1 MRVAE
6 CFATQLETS
15 PEAEVLVTRSGRF
28 SATAFDELA
37 ARAAAV
43 FLDLGVRP
51 GDRVAASLPNDVE
64 ILAAF
69 HGAMRIGA
77 IWVGINQNLAP
88 PEQAFLLGDAGAS
101 VLLAEPP
108 TLAGLSDHARELGE
122 LVMRVEAQEFS
133 ERLSNTSGVW
143 DLSPIDPDA
152 AAGLAYTSGTTG
164 RPKGAIHSQ
173 RNLLLPGSS
182 LAQSRGWGSDLRK
195 GDCFALTILNMQVL
209 TLLTTTA
216 AGGVAVIMDTL
227 SASGVTDWIET
238 ERVNVWNGPP
248 ALLHSMVG
256 DPTVTPE
263 ALSSLREVW
272 SGGSATP
279 EGLRRRFMERFKVPV
294 IGTYGLTEAPT
305 VVSIDPPDG
314 EHRTGA
320 SGRLLP
326 HLLLEVRPFEGA
338 EPGTGELCLAPAPS
352 GPFAGAFTPVLGYWG
367 RPDATEELL
376 EGGVVHTGDVGQVD
390 EDGYVR
396 IVDRRNL
403 MIIRGGANIY
413 PAEIERV
420 LDGFEEVVASAVLGI
435 PDERLGERVVAV
447 VEIELG
453 QDFDEA
459 ALLER
464 CGTQLARYKVPERL
478 IVVEAMPRNAMGKV
492 DRPALT
498 ALATAKD

>member
-1 MRVAE
+1 M
-6 CFATQLETS
+6 
-15 PEAEVLVTRSGRF
+15 TRSGRY
-28 SATAFDELA
+28 SAAAFDELA

-43 FLDLGVRP
+43 LLELGVRP

-88 PEQAFLLGDAGAS
+88 PEQAFLLSDAGAS
-101 VLLAEPP
+101 VLLAEAP
-108 TLAGLSDHARELGE
+108 TLAGLVDQAGELGALSQRVEALEFAERLSRTSGARELAP
-122 LVMRVEAQEFS
+122 V
-133 ERLSNTSGVW
+133 
-143 DLSPIDPDA
+143 DPDA
-152 AAGLAYTSGTTG
+152 PAGLAYTSGTTG

-182 LAQSRGWGSDLRK
+182 LTQSRGWGSDLRK

-227 SASGVTDWIET
+227 SASGVTNWIET

-256 DPTVTPE
+256 DASITPE
-263 ALSSLREVW
+263 ALSSLSEVW

-279 EGLRRRFMERFKVPV
+279 EELRRRFMERFDVPV

-305 VVSIDPPDG
+305 VVSIDPPNG
-314 EHRTGA
+314 EHRNGA
-320 SGRLLP
+320 SGRVLP
-326 HLLLEVRPFEGA
+326 HLALEVRPLEGA
-338 EPGTGELCLAPAPS
+338 EPGTGEICLAPAS
-352 GPFAGAFTPVLGYWG
+352 TGPFAGAFTPVLGYWG
-367 RPDATEELL
+367 RPEATAELL

-420 LDGFEEVVASAVLGI
+420 LDGFDEIAASAVLGV
-435 PDERLGERVVAV
+435 PDERLGERVLAV
-447 VEIELG
+447 VELEPG
-453 QDFDEA
+453 AAFDEA

-464 CGTQLARYKVPERL
+464 CGTELARYKVPERL
-478 IVVEAMPRNAMGKV
+478 VVVEAMPRNAMGKV
-492 DRPALT
+492 DRPALPAVVT
-498 ALATAKD
+498 GQN